1 MKVLVLATLAACSW
15 LPADS
20 PPKKPVK
27 ADPELGELAHT
38 WTVEN
43 HVLASNANLS
53 DAEAREY
60 HGRKVEITPT
70 SYRSF
75 SVGNC
80 DDSARERK
88 DRVFADLLA
97 DLELA
102 GEARDTAIRFG
113 FGDPVTE
120 YRLTCPGNPKALPLV
135 IEISGNRAM
144 TCFGGVCYLLAR

>member
-1 MKVLVLATLAACSW
+1 MKALTLAALAGCSW

-20 PPKKPVK
+20 PPKKPAR

-43 HVLASNANLS
+43 HVLTGNPNLS
-53 DAEAREY
+53 DAEAREN
-60 HGRKVEITPT
+60 HGRTVEITPT

-80 DDSARERK
+80 DDSARERR
-88 DRVFADLLA
+88 DRVFADLLV
-97 DLELA
+97 DLDLA
-102 GEARDTAIRFG
+102 SEARDTAIRFG

-120 YRLTCPGNPKALPLV
+120 YRLTCPGNSKALPLV
-135 IEISGNRAM
+135 IEISGKRAM